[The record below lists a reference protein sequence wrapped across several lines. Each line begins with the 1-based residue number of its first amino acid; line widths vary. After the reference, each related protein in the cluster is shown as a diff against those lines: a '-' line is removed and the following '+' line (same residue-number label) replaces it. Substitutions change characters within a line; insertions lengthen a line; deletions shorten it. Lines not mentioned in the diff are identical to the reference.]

1 MIHYSLYSIQ
11 YYKGIPKKETI
22 ITNPL
27 FQRNSFIKTTK
38 LRIVYPQTYLLT
50 YLIIRLFK

>member
-1 MIHYSLYSIQ
+1 MEI
-11 YYKGIPKKETI
+11 T

-27 FQRNSFIKTTK
+27 FQKNAFIKTTK

-50 YLIIRLFK
+50 CLIIWLFK